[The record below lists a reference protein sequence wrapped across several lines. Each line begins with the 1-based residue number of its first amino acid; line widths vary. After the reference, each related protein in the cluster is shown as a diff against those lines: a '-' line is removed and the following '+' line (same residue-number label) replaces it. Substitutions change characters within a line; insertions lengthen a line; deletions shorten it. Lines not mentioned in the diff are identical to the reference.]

1 MEVDINKI
9 EEMSKGKE
17 VRRMTSADFKLWNKF
32 SSEYFS
38 GDKKDEYLESFYRSV
53 KPIVVKHLERRSD
66 GLYYLDGLLVESFT
80 NHGLRITQWDEEK
93 YIYALI
99 GFTTQDEKYKTEKID
114 LCRKDLQFVLK
125 DFKLREIQNLE
136 DVNNLLTYVILVLNE
151 EIVPLLPKRE
161 VKPEPEKETNTEEIL
176 PVTAVQSQEDKVE
189 EVAGVR
195 IEKEEVSEKGDQGDH
210 QE

>member
-17 VRRMTSADFKLWNKF
+17 VRRMTSVDFKLWNKF

-38 GDKKDEYLESFYRSV
+38 GDKRDEYLESFYRSV
-53 KPIVVKHLERRSD
+53 KPIIVKHLERRSD

-114 LCRKDLQFVLK
+114 LCRKDLQSVLK

-176 PVTAVQSQEDKVE
+176 PVTAVQPQEDKVE
-189 EVAGVR
+189 EVTGIR
-195 IEKEEVSEKGDQGDH
+195 IEKEEVNEEGDQGNH